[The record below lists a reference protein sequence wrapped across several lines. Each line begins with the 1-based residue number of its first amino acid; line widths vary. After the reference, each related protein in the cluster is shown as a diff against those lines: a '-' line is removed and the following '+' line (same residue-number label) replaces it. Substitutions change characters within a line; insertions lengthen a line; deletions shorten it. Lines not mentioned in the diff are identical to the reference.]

1 MVLIFFRAQKGAKK
15 GNITENQQFYFTGT
29 IKTTCK
35 YNIIAFDINQTVI
48 RVNHFD
54 FF

>member
-15 GNITENQQFYFTGT
+15 GNITENQQYYFTGI

-35 YNIIAFDINQTVI
+35 YTIIAFDIVQTVI
-48 RVNHFD
+48 RVD
-54 FF
+54 FFKN